1 MPRFHR
7 NNQRN
12 SSRNQN
18 QNPTQ
23 NQNRN
28 AEQPQGQPF
37 PAQDN
42 VNSIPFY
49 NARLFAMYESLIQS
63 YTHFTY
69 HANHMYGVLEQALHG
84 TRNSINSN
92 PYPWLVI
99 PHPNYPTQG
108 QTPYQSQ
115 QSQGQQSQFHPT
127 QGHQS
132 QQQGQ
137 QSQGP
142 TRSATNTNT
151 RSASNATT
159 NAANATTRSAANT
172 RATATTALE
181 NNIINALFGLISQPL
196 PEEQRLTQ
204 AQLDERIQYVEF
216 RNIVNPINSV
226 CSITHDA
233 FEPTQRVA
241 RIRHCGH
248 IFNSDSL
255 THWLRIN
262 NTCPTCRHNLLTSST
277 ATGSTATSD
286 STAPITSAPPP
297 TISTSS
303 VPTGRVRRVQIP
315 LESDININTF
325 YNELLRNSGNI
336 PGFELNGVDDNS
348 VVFSFDLMSRLN
360 GTSGPTSGPN
370 PTSGTRGPGPID
382 DVD

>member
-1 MPRFHR
+1 MPRFNR

-12 SSRNQN
+12 SSRNPNPN
-18 QNPTQ
+18 QNPNQ
-23 NQNRN
+23 NQTRN
-28 AEQPQGQPF
+28 AEPQGQPF

-108 QTPYQSQ
+108 QTPHQSQ
-115 QSQGQQSQFHPT
+115 QQGQQ
-127 QGHQS
+127 G
-132 QQQGQ
+132 QQGQ

-336 PGFELNGVDDNS
+336 PGFELNAVDDNS

-360 GTSGPTSGPN
+360 GTSGPN

>member
-18 QNPTQ
+18 S
-23 NQNRN
+23 N

-92 PYPWLVI
+92 PYPWLII

-108 QTPYQSQ
+108 RPPNQSQ
-115 QSQGQQSQFHPT
+115 QGQQSQFHPT
-127 QGHQS
+127 N
-132 QQQGQ
+132 
-137 QSQGP
+137 
-142 TRSATNTNT
+142 AANTNTNAANT
-151 RSASNATT
+151 NT
-159 NAANATTRSAANT
+159 NAANANTRIPARNPATRSPAP
-172 RATATTALE
+172 RASTTTLE
-181 NNIINALFGLISQPL
+181 NNIINALFGIISQPL
-196 PEEQRLTQ
+196 PEESRLTS
-204 AQLDERIQYVEF
+204 AQLNERVQYVEF
-216 RNIVNPINSV
+216 RNIVNPINTV

-262 NTCPTCRHNLLTSST
+262 NTCPTCRHNLLTSVDVPAPGPSGPT
-277 ATGSTATSD
+277 ATAPDPTGPTATAPGP
-286 STAPITSAPPP
+286 TAPGPIAPGPTAASTRSADE
-297 TISTSS
+297 
-303 VPTGRVRRVQIP
+303 RVRRVQIP
-315 LESDININTF
+315 LESEIDINTF

-336 PGFELNGVDDNS
+336 PGFELNAVDDNS
-348 VVFSFDLMSRLN
+348 VVFSFDVMSRLN
-360 GTSGPTSGPN
+360 GTSGPTSGP
-370 PTSGTRGPGPID
+370 TSGARGPGPID

>member
-18 QNPTQ
+18 PNQ
-23 NQNRN
+23 NQNSN

-92 PYPWLVI
+92 PYPWLII
-99 PHPNYPTQG
+99 PHPNHPTQG
-108 QTPYQSQ
+108 RPPNQSQ
-115 QSQGQQSQFHPT
+115 QGQQSQFHPT
-127 QGHQS
+127 NAAN
-132 QQQGQ
+132 
-137 QSQGP
+137 
-142 TRSATNTNT
+142 TNANAANTNAANTNAANTNAANTNT
-151 RSASNATT
+151 RIPRRNPAST
-159 NAANATTRSAANT
+159 
-172 RATATTALE
+172 LE
-181 NNIINALFGLISQPL
+181 NNIINALFGIISQPL

-204 AQLDERIQYVEF
+204 AQLDERVQYVEF
-216 RNIVNPINSV
+216 RNIVNPINTV

-262 NTCPTCRHNLLTSST
+262 NTCPTCRHNLLTAANAPGPTGPTATAPGPGPTATAPGPT
-277 ATGSTATSD
+277 ATG
-286 STAPITSAPPP
+286 
-297 TISTSS
+297 
-303 VPTGRVRRVQIP
+303 PTGPGPTAASTRSADERVRRVQIP
-315 LESDININTF
+315 LESEIDINTF

-336 PGFELNGVDDNS
+336 PGFELNAVDDNS
-348 VVFSFDLMSRLN
+348 VVFSFDVMSRLN
-360 GTSGPTSGPN
+360 GTSGPTSGP
-370 PTSGTRGPGPID
+370 TSGARGPGPID

>member
-1 MPRFHR
+1 MPRFNR

-12 SSRNQN
+12 SSRN
-18 QNPTQ
+18 Q

-108 QTPYQSQ
+108 ETP
-115 QSQGQQSQFHPT
+115 
-127 QGHQS
+127 HQS
-132 QQQGQ
+132 QQGQ

-142 TRSATNTNT
+142 PRSA
-151 RSASNATT
+151 ATT

-172 RATATTALE
+172 TTRSAANTRAPATTALE

-262 NTCPTCRHNLLTSST
+262 NTCPTCRHNLLTAST
-277 ATGSTATSD
+277 ASDSTATSD

-336 PGFELNGVDDNS
+336 PGFELNAVDDNS

-360 GTSGPTSGPN
+360 GTSGPN

>member
-18 QNPTQ
+18 PNQ
-23 NQNRN
+23 NQNSN

-92 PYPWLVI
+92 PYPWLII
-99 PHPNYPTQG
+99 PHPNHPTQG
-108 QTPYQSQ
+108 HPPNQN
-115 QSQGQQSQFHPT
+115 QQSQFHPT
-127 QGHQS
+127 NAAN
-132 QQQGQ
+132 
-137 QSQGP
+137 
-142 TRSATNTNT
+142 TNAANTNAANTNTNAANTNTNAANTNT
-151 RSASNATT
+151 RIPVRNPA
-159 NAANATTRSAANT
+159 TRSPAP
-172 RATATTALE
+172 RASTTTLE
-181 NNIINALFGLISQPL
+181 NNIINALFGIISQPL
-196 PEEQRLTQ
+196 PEESRLTQ
-204 AQLDERIQYVEF
+204 AQLDERVQHVEF
-216 RNIVNPINSV
+216 RNIVNPINTV

-262 NTCPTCRHNLLTSST
+262 NTCPTCRHNLLTSVDVPAPGPTAPGPTAPGPTAPGPT
-277 ATGSTATSD
+277 ATGP
-286 STAPITSAPPP
+286 TAPGPTAASTRSADE
-297 TISTSS
+297 
-303 VPTGRVRRVQIP
+303 RVRRVQIP
-315 LESDININTF
+315 LESEIDINTF

-336 PGFELNGVDDNS
+336 PGFELNAVDDNS
-348 VVFSFDLMSRLN
+348 VVFSFDVMSRLN
-360 GTSGPTSGPN
+360 GTSGPTSGP
-370 PTSGTRGPGPID
+370 TRGPGPID